1 MKVKLL
7 TTISF
12 LTYQISISQTE
23 KLLQGKVISNNSPLN
38 KVEVINKT
46 AQTSTRTN
54 ERGEFSIL
62 VKAKDSL
69 LFFSKDYL
77 FARLKITAKEI
88 ETNNLIID
96 MIPKA
101 EELNEVVILDK
112 RTTSIKL
119 SKEEI
124 LQIKLN
130 SHKPKPGLKIEGY
143 HDFGPNP
150 YAPDFVYL
158 GKQIYYLLKKEDEK
172 PKPKIKKIE
181 FVQLIRNTINPDFFD
196 KDLKLKPEEKELFLQ
211 FCDADSQSKIISE
224 NPNILSI
231 TDFLNAKNEEFKKL
245 KTEIKN

>member
-1 MKVKLL
+1 MKLKLL

-12 LTYQISISQTE
+12 FTYQLSISQTE
-23 KLLQGKVISNNSPLN
+23 KLLHGKVISNNSPLN

-101 EELNEVVILDK
+101 EELDEVVILDK
-112 RTTSIKL
+112 KTTSIKL

-130 SHKPKPGLKIEGY
+130 SHKPKEGLKIQGFYEVKGGPLDI
-143 HDFGPNP
+143 DFI
-150 YAPDFVYL
+150 YL
-158 GKQIYYLLKKEDEK
+158 GKQVYYLLKKENEK

-211 FCDADSQSKIISE
+211 FCDADPQSKIISE
-224 NPNILSI
+224 NPNILSV
-231 TDFLNAKNEEFKKL
+231 TDFLNAKNEEFRKL
-245 KTEIKN
+245 NSAIKN

>member
-23 KLLQGKVISNNSPLN
+23 KLLHGKVVSNNSPLN

-62 VKAKDSL
+62 VKTQDSL
-69 LFFSKDYL
+69 IFFAKDYL

-88 ETNNLIID
+88 ETNNLIVK

-101 EELNEVVILDK
+101 EELNEVIIAQKLKPVF
-112 RTTSIKL
+112 L
-119 SKEEI
+119 SKEDIKE
-124 LQIKLN
+124 IKLN
-130 SHKPKPGLKIEGY
+130 SHKSKEGLKIQGFNEVKGSPFDM
-143 HDFGPNP
+143 DFIR
-150 YAPDFVYL
+150 L
-158 GKQIYYLLKKEDEK
+158 GKEVGNLFRKDEEE
-172 PKPKIKKIE
+172 PKIETPQIDFRK
-181 FVQLIRNTINPDFFD
+181 LIATTCNEDLFT
-196 KDLKLKPEEKELFLQ
+196 KDLRLKLEEKELFLQ
-211 FCDADSQSKIISE
+211 FCDADPKSKILLQH
-224 NPNILSI
+224 PNILA
-231 TDFLNAKNEEFKKL
+231 TMDFLYAKNDEFKKL

>member
-12 LTYQISISQTE
+12 FTYQISIAQTE
-23 KLLQGKVISNNSPLN
+23 KLLHGKVISNNSPLN

-46 AQTSTRTN
+46 AKTSTRTN
-54 ERGEFSIL
+54 ERGEFSII

-88 ETNNLIID
+88 ETNNLIIN

-112 RTTSIKL
+112 KTTSIKL

-211 FCDADSQSKIISE
+211 FCDADPKSKIIPE

-231 TDFLNAKNEEFKKL
+231 TDFLYTKNEEFRKL
-245 KTEIKN
+245 NSVIKN

>member
-23 KLLQGKVISNNSPLN
+23 KLLHGKVVSNNSPLN

-46 AQTSTRTN
+46 AKTSTTTN
-54 ERGEFSIL
+54 ALGEFSIE
-62 VKAKDSL
+62 VKAQDSL
-69 LFFSKDYL
+69 IFFTKDYL

-88 ETNNLIID
+88 ETNNLIVK

-112 RTTSIKL
+112 KTTSISL
-119 SKEEI
+119 SKAEI

-130 SHKPKPGLKIEGY
+130 SHKPKPTLKIEGFY
-143 HDFGPNP
+143 ETKGSPLDVDFI
-150 YAPDFVYL
+150 YW
-158 GKQIYYLLKKEDEK
+158 GKKINYLLKKDEE
-172 PKPKIKKIE
+172 PKKDIPKINFTE
-181 FVQLIRNTINPDFFD
+181 LIKSTINPDFLS
-196 KDLKLKPEEKELFLQ
+196 KNLKLNVEEKELFLQ
-211 FCDADSQSKIISE
+211 FCDADPISKTLTE
-224 NPNILSI
+224 NPNLLA
-231 TDFLNAKNEEFKKL
+231 TMDFLYAKNNEFKKL